1 MVTNI
6 SAFHV
11 EQPVQARHWEL
22 TPLSIK
28 STVTLGTPTGHKVIA
43 IILES
48 RDNSH
53 ISVHVTNDTAFVN
66 MGFASF
72 VGDNHQQECED
83 YLTQYLSSPALEYV
97 CRNFD
102 ALCNPFVDEGDA

>member
-83 YLTQYLSSPALEYV
+83 YLTQRLLSPALEHV
-97 CRNFD
+97 CTHFD
-102 ALCNPFVDEGDA
+102 ALSNPHRNKRNA